1 MSPLYALTHPVQ
13 RDSSPQKTI
22 DDVLGILPVV
32 INQISQ
38 TTPDLPL
45 VPLQRSQW

>member
-1 MSPLYALTHPVQ
+1 MAEMMSLLYALTHHVQ

-32 INQISQ
+32 INQVSQ
-38 TTPDLPL
+38 TTSDLPL
-45 VPLQRSQW
+45 LPL